1 MPGHAPNNKL
11 AALLAEAGWS
21 AGDLARSVRA
31 LGAAQGLALRY
42 DRTAVAHWLTG
53 TRPRP
58 PAPHLIA
65 AALSE
70 RIGRLVTVQDAGF
83 APAPQAPSAPSS
95 TPSAEADPVH
105 HLLNLCRTETDPER
119 RSFLAKTAY
128 AVTTA
133 ASALPD
139 FGALPVEGRKEPT
152 GIQVATCDVEA
163 LNEMTQTFATLADR
177 HGGAHVR
184 AMLAS
189 YLADQVGRLL
199 HAPANGALHNDLLRG
214 AGQLTHLL
222 ALTNDDSGHP
232 GLAQRYFRT
241 ALDLATRAGDARL
254 YAITLRAMSAQA
266 LRLGHLRHALQLAEA
281 SISALPAHAD
291 PAPERSSWPSVPT
304 PVPPTV
310 TADVRPRIWPSPKNT
325 TPKPPL
331 PQARSTPIP
340 EPAWTISAPRH
351 CTHSAYPT
359 KPSPPCSPPPVTAPR
374 TNASPPP

>member
-1 MPGHAPNNKL
+1 M
-11 AALLAEAGWS
+11 
-21 AGDLARSVRA
+21 
-31 LGAAQGLALRY
+31 
-42 DRTAVAHWLTG
+42 
-53 TRPRP
+53 
-58 PAPHLIA
+58 
-65 AALSE
+65 
-70 RIGRLVTVQDAGF
+70 
-83 APAPQAPSAPSS
+83 
-95 TPSAEADPVH
+95 H

-163 LNEMTQTFATLADR
+163 LKEMTQTFATLADR

-254 YAITLRAMSAQA
+254 YAITLRALSAQA

-291 PAPERSSWPSVPT
+291 PAPRAFLLAQRAYAGAAHGDRRRAPADLALAEEHHAQATAATGPFNTYPRAGLDYQRAQTLHALGLPDQALAALQSSARHRSPDERKPAALTHARLAEMQLDMGHVDAAVIHGHLFLDLCPYLHSTRIDTALQRLRQHLARYPRQRQA
-304 PVPPTV
+304 V
-310 TADVRPRIWPSPKNT
+310 TLAERLRDACRVRRGSF
-325 TPKPPL
+325 
-331 PQARSTPIP
+331 
-340 EPAWTISAPRH
+340 
-351 CTHSAYPT
+351 
-359 KPSPPCSPPPVTAPR
+359 R
-374 TNASPPP
+374 T